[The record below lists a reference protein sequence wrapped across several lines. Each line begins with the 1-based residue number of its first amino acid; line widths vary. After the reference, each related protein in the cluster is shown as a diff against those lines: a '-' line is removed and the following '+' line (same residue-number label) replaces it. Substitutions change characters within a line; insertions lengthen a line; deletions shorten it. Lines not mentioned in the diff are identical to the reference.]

1 MNWYHSDVLTAQ
13 STRGLT
19 LIELL
24 IVVAVLAILATIA
37 VPTYDRYQRGARRA
51 DAKVALTT
59 IAHAQERAFS
69 VYQRYVSLA
78 SIQTLAGLDAEIAGG
93 KSPKLKYDVSLASL
107 TATRF
112 VAQAVPVAEDAECGT
127 LQLSSTGEKT
137 VKTGT
142 ASKTADYCW

>member
-1 MNWYHSDVLTAQ
+1 M
-13 STRGLT
+13 
-19 LIELL
+19 

-37 VPTYDRYQRGARRA
+37 IPTYDRYQRGARRA
-51 DAKVALTT
+51 DAKVALTS

-69 VYQRYVSLA
+69 VYQRFVSLA
-78 SIQTLAGLDAEIAGG
+78 SLQTLAGLDAEIAGG
-93 KSPKLKYDVSLASL
+93 KSPKLKYDVSLASV

-112 VAQAVPVAEDAECGT
+112 VAQAVPVAEDTECGT